1 MFPPKSPQAYRLET
15 PLELGDPN
23 CPTNP
28 HDVAKAVNGNRN
40 FIYAPG
46 AFWIKL
52 DITKDAS
59 YGSNGHAIHVMRHKI
74 RKVWDVVP
82 LRQSFR
88 PSNFSDNTI
97 QVRMNTMHTCAPS
110 LLRAPRCSR
119 EEMSTPMR
127 WSVLKEEKEAEQMFA
142 WKYLIMP
149 ILTLLPRK
157 EWMWW
162 R

>member
-1 MFPPKSPQAYRLET
+1 
-15 PLELGDPN
+15 
-23 CPTNP
+23 
-28 HDVAKAVNGNRN
+28 
-40 FIYAPG
+40 
-46 AFWIKL
+46 
-52 DITKDAS
+52 
-59 YGSNGHAIHVMRHKI
+59 MRHKI

-88 PSNFSDNTI
+88 PWNFSDNTI
-97 QVRMNTMHTCAPS
+97 QVRTNTMHTCPPS
-110 LLRAPRCSR
+110 LLRAPRCST

-149 ILTLLPRK
+149 ILTLPPRK

-162 R
+162 RWAKKCEKRWKWVKIQKCHIPNVEKASKPTPRSNNDAPSISKHGSPVLPDAQIVAPRAHCA